1 MDTSSLADA
10 EGCAA
15 AAAGRCSSMNATKDP
30 CDMTRGEDVF
40 SGGSSSLSLVVA
52 LLLLLLLLLLSELGR
67 FIILRGFTLTACAL
81 DRAMTLAPK
90 DAGVSGT
97 SRTGLGLVAGVVEA
111 KGDEPLESKPLVPL
125 PEFRP

>member
-1 MDTSSLADA
+1 
-10 EGCAA
+10 
-15 AAAGRCSSMNATKDP
+15 MNATKDP

-52 LLLLLLLLLLSELGR
+52 LLLLLLLLLSELGR

-90 DAGVSGT
+90 EAGVSGT
-97 SRTGLGLVAGVVEA
+97 SRTGLGLVAGVFEA